1 MRQYVATLHRSDDGS
16 WGISFP
22 DFPGCISGADTY
34 EGALRKG
41 AEALTFHVR
50 GMLEDGDPIPEP
62 QDEAALR
69 ADPEF
74 TEDFQEAVVALVLLA
89 VPEVPA
95 ARRAAGSR

>member
-1 MRQYVATLHRSDDGS
+1 MRRYVATLHHSDSGG

-22 DFPGCISGADTY
+22 DFPGCISGADSY
-34 EGALRKG
+34 EGALRMG
-41 AEALTFHVR
+41 AEALDFHVR

-62 QDEAALR
+62 HDEATLR

-74 TEDFQEAVVALVLLA
+74 TEDFEEAVVALVPLTL
-89 VPEVPA
+89 PETPA